1 MTEAGPIM
9 NLADDRSA
17 TRRASRARR
26 ITYLLTGLIALPL
39 VLGGCSAVP
48 DWADPTD
55 WFAEDQA
62 PTRVGLSQGQAGY
75 MQSASFPN
83 LASVPDSAPRVTP
96 RATRVQIQNSL
107 AADRANA
114 QYSGERLVGAPPSGS
129 PSPGATAPVQQAL
142 AQPAPGQLRV
152 PKPPRAAASAPV
164 ATAGAPPVPRI
175 AGDLLGQGQAP
186 SPPTPAPAS
195 APASAPTPAPT
206 PARSQIAQSATGQ
219 GQLRF
224 PQFQG
229 PQFQAP
235 QVQGAQVQGGGA
247 AVAPRLAAL
256 GTQLV
261 AVIYFGHSSA
271 QLDASDRGVL
281 SEVVAL
287 QRQRG
292 GTIRVVG
299 HASAHTG
306 VVDQIKHRLANFEM
320 SLKRANA
327 VAAGLVA
334 LGAAKNKVR
343 AEAKGDA
350 QPIFHEF
357 MPTGEA
363 GNRRTEIFLEN

>member
-1 MTEAGPIM
+1 MTAAGPSWT
-9 NLADDRSA
+9 LAVDRGA
-17 TRRASRARR
+17 ARCAGRARR
-26 ITYLLTGLIALPL
+26 ITHLLTGLLALPL

-55 WFAEDQA
+55 WFAADRA
-62 PTRVGLSQGQAGY
+62 PTKVGLSQGQAGY

-83 LASVPDSAPRVTP
+83 LASVPDTAPRVTP
-96 RATRVQIQNSL
+96 RAVRVQIQNSL

-129 PSPGATAPVQQAL
+129 PSLGATAPVSQA
-142 AQPAPGQLRV
+142 APVQPAPVQQAARQLRV
-152 PKPPRAAASAPV
+152 PTPPRAAAPAPGSA

-175 AGDLLGQGQAP
+175 AGDLVGQGQVP
-186 SPPTPAPAS
+186 S
-195 APASAPTPAPT
+195 APA
-206 PARSQIAQSATGQ
+206 PARSQVAQSAAGQ
-219 GQLRF
+219 AQLRF
-224 PQFQG
+224 RQFQGTQFQAPQFQG
-229 PQFQAP
+229 PQFE
-235 QVQGAQVQGGGA
+235 GGGA

-256 GTQLV
+256 GAQLV

-281 SEVVAL
+281 GEVVAL

-299 HASAHTG
+299 HASARTG
-306 VVDQIKHRLANFEM
+306 VVDQIGHRLANFEM

-334 LGAAKNKVR
+334 LGAAKNEVR
-343 AEAKGDA
+343 AEARGDA
-350 QPIFHEF
+350 QPVFHEF

-363 GNRRTEIFLEN
+363 GNRRAEIFLEN

>member
-1 MTEAGPIM
+1 M
-9 NLADDRSA
+9 NLADDRTV
-17 TRRASRARR
+17 TRGAGRGRR
-26 ITYLLTGLIALPL
+26 ITHLLTGLLVLPL

-48 DWADPTD
+48 DWADPSD

-62 PTRVGLSQGQAGY
+62 PTKVGLSQGRAGY
-75 MQSASFPN
+75 TQSTSFPN
-83 LASVPDSAPRVTP
+83 LASVPDSAPKVTP
-96 RATRVQIQNSL
+96 RAARAQILNSL

-114 QYSGERLVGAPPSGS
+114 EYSGERLVGAPPSGS
-129 PSPGATAPVQQAL
+129 PSLGATAPVQPVPVQQA
-142 AQPAPGQLRV
+142 ARQLRG
-152 PKPPRAAASAPV
+152 PKPPAQAQVPNAPRAAAPAPGSA

-175 AGDLLGQGQAP
+175 AGDLVGQGQAP
-186 SPPTPAPAS
+186 SSPA
-195 APASAPTPAPT
+195 
-206 PARSQIAQSATGQ
+206 PARSQVAQSAAGQ
-219 GQLRF
+219 AQLRF

-235 QVQGAQVQGGGA
+235 QFQGPQFQGGDA

-256 GTQLV
+256 GAQLV

-271 QLDASDRGVL
+271 QLDARDRGVL
-281 SEVVAL
+281 REVVAL

-320 SLKRANA
+320 SLKRANT

-334 LGAAKNKVR
+334 LGAAKDAVR
-343 AEAKGDA
+343 VEAKGDT

-357 MPTGEA
+357 MATGEA

>member
-9 NLADDRSA
+9 NLADDRIA
-17 TRRASRARR
+17 TRRAGRARR
-26 ITYLLTGLIALPL
+26 ITHFLTGLLAMPL

-55 WFAEDQA
+55 FFAADQA
-62 PTRVGLSQGQAGY
+62 PTKVGLSQGQAGY
-75 MQSASFPN
+75 MQSANFPN

-96 RATRVQIQNSL
+96 RATRAEIQNSL

-129 PSPGATAPVQQAL
+129 PSLGATAPAPQAAPGQPLRVQQAT
-142 AQPAPGQLRV
+142 GQLRV
-152 PKPPRAAASAPV
+152 PKPPAQAPGS
-164 ATAGAPPVPRI
+164 AGAPPVPQI
-175 AGDLLGQGQAP
+175 AGDLAGQGQAP
-186 SPPTPAPAS
+186 ASPAPA
-195 APASAPTPAPT
+195 
-206 PARSQIAQSATGQ
+206 RRQVAQSAAGQ
-219 GQLRF
+219 PQLRF

-229 PQFQAP
+229 AQFQ
-235 QVQGAQVQGGGA
+235 GGA
-247 AVAPRLAAL
+247 AVAPRLPAL
-256 GTQLV
+256 GAQLV

-271 QLDASDRGVL
+271 QLDAGDRGVL

-334 LGAAKNKVR
+334 LGAAKNEVR

>member
-1 MTEAGPIM
+1 MTEAGAM
-9 NLADDRSA
+9 NLADDRTA
-17 TRRASRARR
+17 TRRAGRARR
-26 ITYLLTGLIALPL
+26 IMLFLTGLLALPL
-39 VLGGCSAVP
+39 VLGGCSVVP

-62 PTRVGLSQGQAGY
+62 PAKVGLSQGQAGY
-75 MQSASFPN
+75 MQSTSFPN

-129 PSPGATAPVQQAL
+129 PSLGATAPLQQAPGQPARVQQATR
-142 AQPAPGQLRV
+142 QLRV
-152 PKPPRAAASAPV
+152 PKPPGQAQVSTVPRAAAPTPGSA
-164 ATAGAPPVPRI
+164 ATAGAPPAPRI
-175 AGDLLGQGQAP
+175 AGDLVGQK
-186 SPPTPAPAS
+186 PAPS
-195 APASAPTPAPT
+195 APA
-206 PARSQIAQSATGQ
+206 PARSQVAQSAAGQ
-219 GQLRF
+219 AQLRF

-229 PQFQAP
+229 AQSQAPQFQGP
-235 QVQGAQVQGGGA
+235 QFQSGVA
-247 AVAPRLAAL
+247 AVAPRLVAL
-256 GTQLV
+256 GAQLV
-261 AVIYFGHSSA
+261 AVIYFSHSSA

-281 SEVVAL
+281 REVVAL
-287 QRQRG
+287 HHQRG

-299 HASAHTG
+299 HASARTG
-306 VVDQIKHRLANFEM
+306 VVDQIGHRLANFEM

-334 LGAAKNKVR
+334 LGAAKNEVR
-343 AEAKGDA
+343 AEARGDA
-350 QPIFHEF
+350 QPVFHEF

>member
-1 MTEAGPIM
+1 MEAGPIM
-9 NLADDRSA
+9 NLADDRTA
-17 TRRASRARR
+17 TRRAGRARR
-26 ITYLLTGLIALPL
+26 ITHLLTGLLAMPL
-39 VLGGCSAVP
+39 VLGGCSVVP
-48 DWADPTD
+48 DWADPSD

-62 PTRVGLSQGQAGY
+62 PTKVGLSQGQAGY

-83 LASVPDSAPRVTP
+83 LASVPDTAPKVTP

-129 PSPGATAPVQQAL
+129 PGLGATATASPAAPVQPARVQQATR
-142 AQPAPGQLRV
+142 QLRV
-152 PKPPRAAASAPV
+152 PKPPAQAQVPTVPRAVAPAPGSAAI
-164 ATAGAPPVPRI
+164 AGAPPVPRI
-175 AGDLLGQGQAP
+175 AGDLIGQGQALS
-186 SPPTPAPAS
+186 SPA
-195 APASAPTPAPT
+195 
-206 PARSQIAQSATGQ
+206 PARSQVAQSAAGQ
-219 GQLRF
+219 AQLRF

-229 PQFQAP
+229 P
-235 QVQGAQVQGGGA
+235 QVQGGGA
-247 AVAPRLAAL
+247 AVAPRLAAF
-256 GTQLV
+256 GAELV
-261 AVIYFGHSSA
+261 AVIYFGHGSA

-281 SEVVAL
+281 REVVAL
-287 QRQRG
+287 HRQRG

-299 HASAHTG
+299 HASARTE
-306 VVDQIKHRLANFEM
+306 VVDQIKHRTANFEM

-334 LGAAKNKVR
+334 LGAAKDKVR

>member
-1 MTEAGPIM
+1 
-9 NLADDRSA
+9 
-17 TRRASRARR
+17 
-26 ITYLLTGLIALPL
+26 
-39 VLGGCSAVP
+39 VP

-55 WFAEDQA
+55 WFAADQA
-62 PTRVGLSQGQAGY
+62 PTRVGLSQGRAGY

-114 QYSGERLVGAPPSGS
+114 QYSGERLVGALPSGS
-129 PSPGATAPVQQAL
+129 PSLGATAPL
-142 AQPAPGQLRV
+142 QPAPGQLAPVQPARVQQAARQLRV
-152 PKPPRAAASAPV
+152 PKPPRAAAPAPGSA

-175 AGDLLGQGQAP
+175 AGDLVGQGQAP
-186 SPPTPAPAS
+186 SAPA
-195 APASAPTPAPT
+195 
-206 PARSQIAQSATGQ
+206 PARSQVAQSAAGQ
-219 GQLRF
+219 AQLRF
-224 PQFQG
+224 RQFQGTQFQAPQFQG
-229 PQFQAP
+229 PQFE
-235 QVQGAQVQGGGA
+235 GGGA
-247 AVAPRLAAL
+247 VVAPRLAAL
-256 GTQLV
+256 GAQLV
-261 AVIYFGHSSA
+261 AVIYFSHSSA

-306 VVDQIKHRLANFEM
+306 VVDQIKHRRANFEM
-320 SLKRANA
+320 SLKRANT

-334 LGAAKNKVR
+334 LGAGGDQVR
-343 AEAKGDA
+343 TEAKGDA

-357 MPTGEA
+357 MATGEA
-363 GNRRTEIFLEN
+363 GNRRAEIFLEN

>member
-9 NLADDRSA
+9 NLADDRTA
-17 TRRASRARR
+17 TRRAGGARR
-26 ITYLLTGLIALPL
+26 ITHLLAGLLAMPL

-48 DWADPTD
+48 DWADPSD

-62 PTRVGLSQGQAGY
+62 PIKVGLIQGQAGY

-114 QYSGERLVGAPPSGS
+114 EYSGERLVGAPPSGS
-129 PSPGATAPVQQAL
+129 PSLGATAPVQ
-142 AQPAPGQLRV
+142 PAPGQQAARQLRV
-152 PKPPRAAASAPV
+152 PKPPAQAQVPTVPRAAAPAPGSA
-164 ATAGAPPVPRI
+164 ATADAPPVPRI
-175 AGDLLGQGQAP
+175 AGDLVGPGQVP
-186 SPPTPAPAS
+186 SLPA
-195 APASAPTPAPT
+195 
-206 PARSQIAQSATGQ
+206 PARSQVAQSAAGQ
-219 GQLRF
+219 AQLRF
-224 PQFQG
+224 PQFE
-229 PQFQAP
+229 
-235 QVQGAQVQGGGA
+235 GAQFQGGGA

-256 GTQLV
+256 GAQLV
-261 AVIYFGHSSA
+261 AVIYFGHGSA

-287 QRQRG
+287 HRQRG
-292 GTIRVVG
+292 GTIRVIG

-334 LGAAKNKVR
+334 LGAAKDELR
-343 AEAKGDA
+343 AEARGDA
-350 QPIFHEF
+350 QPVFHEF

>member
-1 MTEAGPIM
+1 M
-9 NLADDRSA
+9 NLASDRTA
-17 TRRASRARR
+17 ARRTGRARR
-26 ITYLLTGLIALPL
+26 ITHLLTGLLTLPL
-39 VLGGCSAVP
+39 VLGGCSMVP

-75 MQSASFPN
+75 KQSTSFPN
-83 LASVPDSAPRVTP
+83 LASVPDNAPRVTP

-129 PSPGATAPVQQAL
+129 PSLGATAPVQ
-142 AQPAPGQLRV
+142 PAPVQLATRQLRV
-152 PKPPRAAASAPV
+152 PKPPGQAQVPTMPGAAAPAPGSA
-164 ATAGAPPVPRI
+164 ATAGAPPVPQI
-175 AGDLLGQGQAP
+175 AGDLVGQE
-186 SPPTPAPAS
+186 PAPS
-195 APASAPTPAPT
+195 APAR
-206 PARSQIAQSATGQ
+206 ARSQVAQIAAGQ
-219 GQLRF
+219 AQLRF

-235 QVQGAQVQGGGA
+235 QFQGPQFEGGGA
-247 AVAPRLAAL
+247 AVAPRLAPL
-256 GTQLV
+256 GAQLV

-271 QLDASDRGVL
+271 QLDARDRSVL
-281 SEVVAL
+281 REVVAL

-306 VVDQIKHRLANFEM
+306 VVDQIEHRLANFEM
-320 SLKRANA
+320 SLKRANT

-334 LGAAKNKVR
+334 LGAARDQVR
-343 AEAKGDA
+343 AEAKGDT